1 MRLFFSLIITLLSS
15 FSFAHAELKI
25 QEVVSTHGVRAWLVE
40 DHTTPVIAMNFS
52 FEVGAAQDPEDK
64 KGLAALA
71 SQMLTEGA
79 GKFSSHDFA
88 QKIQEIA
95 SFISFDVTLSHFQG
109 SLKTTQ
115 VNAKEAFQLLK
126 ITLTE
131 PLFSSHEFTKV
142 VNAHATSLANSE
154 KKPSTIALYQLRKQ
168 IFGTTH
174 PYARLAEGSLETI
187 KKITPDDL
195 KNFMKNL
202 SRNTLKIGVCGNIT
216 AQELKQILD
225 EIFSSLPKES
235 SLPQIPSIQFP
246 QQEKV
251 TTIKLAQPQSIGL
264 FAQQAIPFKDPNN
277 LKLAIANE
285 ALGHGSVSR
294 LMNEVREKR
303 GYAYHVGTN
312 INQEPLMSLLIGS
325 VGSQNT
331 RIMKS
336 LSLIKEEWKRIR
348 DHGLTKEEF
357 KDAKSHILGAYTLN
371 FMSSPQIA
379 ELLLLYQE
387 FEAPIT
393 YMQNREQLLNAITL
407 TQVNQFAKDF
417 FTPEK
422 LQIVIV
428 GNPEEGEIHAQ

>member
-1 MRLFFSLIITLLSS
+1 MRLFLYLMIIVLSNFSP
-15 FSFAHAELKI
+15 AHAQLKI
-25 QEVVSTHGVRAWLVE
+25 QEITSKHGIKAWLVE

-64 KGLAALA
+64 LGLAAL
-71 SQMLTEGA
+71 SSEMLTQGA
-79 GKFSSHDFA
+79 GKFNSHNFA
-88 QKIQEIA
+88 QKLQEIA

-115 VNAKEAFQLLK
+115 ANAKEAFQLLK

-142 VNAHATSLANSE
+142 VDAHMTALANSE
-154 KKPSTIALYQLRKQ
+154 KQPSTIALYQLRKQ
-168 IFGTTH
+168 IFGDTH
-174 PYARLAEGSLETI
+174 PYARLAEGSLKTI
-187 KKITPDDL
+187 KKITPNDL

-202 SRNTLKIGVCGNIT
+202 SQDTLKIGVCGNIT

-225 EIFSSLPKES
+225 EIFSSLPQKS
-235 SLPQIPSIQFP
+235 SLPRVPSVQFP
-246 QQEKV
+246 QQKKV
-251 TTIKLAQPQSIGL
+251 TTIKLAQPQSISL
-264 FAQQAIPFKDPNN
+264 FAQEAIPFNDPDN
-277 LKLAIANE
+277 LKLSIANE

-312 INQEPLMSLLIGS
+312 IIQEPLISLLIGS

-331 RIMKS
+331 RIIKS

-348 DHGLTKEEF
+348 DHGLTKKEF
-357 KDAKSHILGAYTLN
+357 ADAKSHILGAYTLN

-387 FEAPIT
+387 VDASIT
-393 YMQNREQLLNAITL
+393 YMHNREQLLNSITL
-407 TQVNQFAKDF
+407 EQVNQFAKVF

-428 GNPEEGEIHAQ
+428 GNPEEGESHAQ